1 MPTYRFPNTPGRPA
15 PLGATC
21 LPQGVNFSVFA
32 KDARAVSLLLFDSP
46 SAPRPSAVLE
56 LDPARNRTSYY
67 WHILVGGLE
76 PGQVYAWRVDGPY
89 RPSAGHLYRGDKV
102 LLDPYGLAVTGQ
114 DIYDRQAAR
123 GPGDNAHCCLRSVV
137 VDPDDYDWEDD
148 QPLPRDQQREII
160 YELHV
165 GGFTAEAAC
174 GLAPGLRGT
183 YAGLAAKAPYLKNLG
198 VTAVEL
204 MPVHEFDVQDAPE
217 GRRNVWGY
225 SSLSFF
231 APHSAYSSDRNPLGP
246 VREFRDMVKA
256 LHRAGLKVILDVV
269 YNHTAEGG
277 PDGPTLCWR
286 GFENKA
292 YYMLQEDMSL
302 YADYTGCGNT
312 FNANHSIARRL
323 ILASLRHWV
332 HHMHVDGFR
341 FDLASALS
349 RGEDGR
355 PLAQAPVLWAI
366 GSDPELVGATLIA
379 EAWDAGGLYQLGSLP
394 GDGFAQWN
402 GAFRDDVR
410 RFLRSDPGT
419 IEAVMARIVGSSDLL
434 PPADHLPYHSINY
447 VTCHD
452 GFTLQDLV
460 SYDHKHN
467 EANGEDNRD
476 GSDSNFSWNC
486 GVEGS
491 TDDPAVLALRRRQMR
506 NFLCMMLL
514 SHGTPMLA
522 MGDEVGHSRRGNNN
536 PWCQD
541 NALNHLEW
549 GPDRDGALLRFTRQL
564 IAFSKRVPALQRNRW
579 WTATSPEQQGE
590 ITWHGL
596 EPGKPDW
603 SDQSRQL
610 AWTLSL
616 PGQPGELLVLAN
628 AGPQE
633 ARFTLPPSR
642 DGSAWRLI
650 FNTAN
655 DLAEFPELPEQA
667 TAFPEPTM
675 SQPAHSI
682 SILWSDAQLKG

>member
-1 MPTYRFPNTPGRPA
+1 MTAENHPTAPGRPA
-15 PLGATC
+15 PLGATIM
-21 LPQGVNFSVFA
+21 PGGVNFSVFA
-32 KDARAVSLLLFDSP
+32 KDARAVSLLLFADPTS
-46 SAPRPSAVLE
+46 PRPSAVLD

-67 WHILVGGLE
+67 WHILVGGIG

-89 RPSAGHLYRGDKV
+89 APSEGHLYRRDKA

-114 DIYDRQAAR
+114 DIYDREAAR
-123 GPGDNAHCCLRSVV
+123 GDGDNSHCCLRSVV
-137 VDPDDYDWEDD
+137 VDPDDYDWEEDRT
-148 QPLPRDQQREII
+148 LPRSDQREVI

-165 GGFTAEAAC
+165 GGFTAAAAS
-174 GLAPGLRGT
+174 GLEPSLRGT
-183 YAGLAAKAPYLKNLG
+183 YAGLAAKASYLKDLG

-204 MPVHEFDVQDAPE
+204 MPVHEFDVQDAPP

-225 SSLSFF
+225 SSVSFF
-231 APHSAYSSDRNPLGP
+231 APHAAYSSDRSPLGP
-246 VREFRDMVKA
+246 VREFRDMVKV

-292 YYMLQEDMSL
+292 YYLLQQDMAR

-312 FNANHSIARRL
+312 FNANHSISRRL
-323 ILASLRHWV
+323 ILASLRYWV

-355 PLAQAPVLWAI
+355 PLSQAPVLWAI
-366 GSDPELVGATLIA
+366 GSDPELVETTLIA

-419 IEAVMARIVGSSDLL
+419 IEAVMARITGSSDLL
-434 PPADHLPYHSINY
+434 PPEDHLPFHSINY

-460 SYDHKHN
+460 SYDRKHN
-467 EANGEDNRD
+467 EANGEENRD

-486 GVEGS
+486 GVEGP
-491 TDDPAVLALRRRQMR
+491 TDDPEILDLRRRQVR
-506 NFLCMMLL
+506 NFLCLLLL
-514 SHGTPMLA
+514 SHGTPMLT

-541 NALNHLEW
+541 NSLNHLEW
-549 GPDRDGALLRFTRQL
+549 DDGQQHELREFTRGL
-564 IAFSKRVPALQRNRW
+564 IAFSRRVPALQRNRW
-579 WTATSPEQQGE
+579 WTATSPQQQGE

-603 SDQSRQL
+603 SEESRQL
-610 AWTLSL
+610 AWTLHL
-616 PGQPGELLVLAN
+616 PGEPGEMLVLVN
-628 AGPQE
+628 TGDGE
-633 ARFTLPPSR
+633 ARFTLPDSR
-642 DGSAWRLI
+642 DGSPWRLVVD
-650 FNTAN
+650 TARPAPD
-655 DLAEFPELPEQA
+655 DLTLPEHAAPFPEAVKTL
-667 TAFPEPTM
+667 
-675 SQPAHSI
+675 PAHCATVF
-682 SILWSDAQLKG
+682 WAEAQLGV

>member
-1 MPTYRFPNTPGRPA
+1 MSAERFPAAPGRPA
-15 PLGATC
+15 PLGATIM
-21 LPQGVNFSVFA
+21 PGGVNFSVFA
-32 KDARAVSLLLFDSP
+32 KDARAVSLLLFADP
-46 SAPRPSAVLE
+46 SSARPCAVLE

-67 WHILVGGLE
+67 WHILVGGIG

-89 RPSAGHLYRGDKV
+89 APAQGHLYRPRKA

-114 DIYDRQAAR
+114 DIYDREAAR
-123 GPGDNAHCCLRSVV
+123 GEGDNVHCCLRSVV
-137 VDPDDYDWEDD
+137 VDPGDYDWEEDRT
-148 QPLPRDQQREII
+148 LPRGDQREVI

-165 GGFTAEAAC
+165 GGFTAAADD
-174 GLAPGLRGT
+174 LEPSLRGT
-183 YAGLAAKAPYLKNLG
+183 YAGLAAKASYLKDLG

-204 MPVHEFDVQDAPE
+204 MPVHEFDVQDAPP

-225 SSLSFF
+225 SSVSFF
-231 APHSAYSSDRNPLGP
+231 APHAAYSSDHSPLGP
-246 VREFRDMVKA
+246 VREFRDMVKT
-256 LHRAGLKVILDVV
+256 LHGAGLKVILDVV

-292 YYMLQEDMSL
+292 YYLLQKDMAR

-312 FNANHSIARRL
+312 FNANHSISRRL

-355 PLAQAPVLWAI
+355 PLPQAPVLWAI
-366 GSDPELVGATLIA
+366 GSDPELVETTLIA

-434 PPADHLPYHSINY
+434 PPEEHLPFHSINY

-452 GFTLQDLV
+452 GFTLRDLV

-467 EANGEDNRD
+467 EANGEENRD

-486 GVEGS
+486 GAEGP
-491 TDDPAVLALRRRQMR
+491 TDDPEILALRRRQVR
-506 NFLCMMLL
+506 NFLCLLLL
-514 SHGTPMLA
+514 SHGTPMLT
-522 MGDEVGHSRRGNNN
+522 MGDEIGHSRQGNNN

-541 NALNHLEW
+541 NSLNQMSW
-549 GPDRDGALLRFTRQL
+549 GHRQQGELREFTRGL
-564 IAFSKRVPALQRNRW
+564 IAFSRRVPALQRNRW
-579 WTATSPEQQGE
+579 WTATNPQQQGE

-603 SDQSRQL
+603 SDRSRQL
-610 AWTLSL
+610 AWTLIL
-616 PGQPGELLVLAN
+616 PDQPGELLVLVN
-628 AGPQE
+628 TGDGE
-633 ARFTLPPSR
+633 ARFTLPGSR
-642 DGSAWRLI
+642 DGSPWRQVVD
-650 FNTAN
+650 TAVTAP
-655 DLAEFPELPEQA
+655 DDFTPPEHAAPFPEAVKTLPARSVAVFWAE
-667 TAFPEPTM
+667 
-675 SQPAHSI
+675 
-682 SILWSDAQLKG
+682 AQLDA